1 MKKSIKKTL
10 FALAVATSSTTY
22 VSCSTAA
29 GQAFR
34 DAAIDGAAG
43 VIEQTVADWLGAVL
57 DNTTG
62 E

>member
-1 MKKSIKKTL
+1 MKRSIKSVAL
-10 FALAVATSSTTY
+10 SLAVALTSTTY

-29 GQAFR
+29 GTAFR

-43 VIEQTVADWLGAVL
+43 VIEQTVADLLGTVL
-57 DNTTG
+57 ELPAG

>member
-1 MKKSIKKTL
+1 MKRTIRNAMMT
-10 FALAVATSSTTY
+10 LAVALTSTTY
-22 VSCSTAA
+22 VSCSTAV
-29 GQAFR
+29 GTAFR

-57 DNTTG
+57 VPAA

>member
-1 MKKSIKKTL
+1 MKKFMKKVV
-10 FALAVATSSTTY
+10 FALAIATTSTTY
-22 VSCSTAA
+22 VSCSTVA

-43 VIEQTVADWLGAVL
+43 VIEQTVADLLGAVL
-57 DNTTG
+57 DVPAA

>member
-1 MKKSIKKTL
+1 MRRPIKKIV
-10 FALAVATSSTTY
+10 FAMVVATTSTTY
-22 VSCSTAA
+22 VSCSTLT

-43 VIEQTVADWLGAVL
+43 VIEQTVADLVGAVL
-57 DNTTG
+57 TIPAA